1 MAGNSH
7 TLTCEY
13 STVAVSV
20 TKSVTWTVNG
30 TDIDTS
36 EDSHI
41 STSGVGDIL
50 TFSPLT
56 TADAGNYTCIL
67 TLTAAPYY
75 VTVPGPVQS
84 PKAVI
89 LVKSN
94 LFNFFIL
101 DNNNTQYFFFSPF
114 SSL

>member
-1 MAGNSH
+1 MAGE
-7 TLTCEY
+7 TRILTCEY
-13 STVAVSV
+13 SLSWTVDVGV
-20 TKSVTWTVNG
+20 TESVTWTVNG

-56 TADAGNYTCIL
+56 TADAGNYTC
-67 TLTAAPYY
+67 TLTFTASPLTPHI
-75 VTVPGPVQS
+75 TVQGPVQS
-84 PKAVI
+84 PEAVI

-94 LFNFFIL
+94 VHSIL
-101 DNNNTQYFFFSPF
+101 HS
-114 SSL
+114 